1 MKYSTT
7 IFLFCLISSITYNS
21 QTQEN
26 SIAIKMN
33 TAAQS
38 DSSENRIQFK
48 DHLGNPVLEIVE
60 ETNGAS
66 IKLSSLQSI
75 NNPLNKLYNISDVL
89 YWGNIPL
96 SLSSAG
102 WLLNNNNVVLSNLN
116 SNVGL
121 GTDNPQ
127 YKLHLNDGKVYVEG
141 FEDWFPG
148 VTVKNTIGRS
158 VFRLEGTLSENNYNS
173 AEIIL
178 SDLSNG
184 TSWRIL
190 NSSTNTFSFLYY
202 SAGTGFVAPFKVELG
217 SPTNS
222 LTINSQGNVGVGV
235 LSNDYKFAV
244 AGGIIAEEVV
254 VKLQSNWPD
263 YVFEDDYELPSIK
276 ETEKFIITN
285 KHLPGV
291 PSAEEIKE
299 EGVALAEMQ
308 SILLKKIE
316 ELTLHTIRQEKQIEK
331 LQNKISL
338 LIQKEGR

>member
-1 MKYSTT
+1 MKYSTA
-7 IFLFCLISSITYNS
+7 IFLFCLISSIIINS
-21 QTQEN
+21 QIHEN
-26 SIAIKMN
+26 SNDIKMN
-33 TAAQS
+33 SAAQS
-38 DSSENRIQFK
+38 DSAENRIQFN
-48 DHLGNPVLEIVE
+48 DHLGNPVLEIIE

-66 IKLSSLQSI
+66 IKLPSLQSI
-75 NNPLNKLYNISDVL
+75 NNPLNKLYNLSDVL
-89 YWGNIPL
+89 YWGNNPL
-96 SLSSAG
+96 SASSAG
-102 WLLNNNNVVLSNLN
+102 WLLNNSNVVLSNLN

-121 GTDNPQ
+121 GTDDPQ
-127 YKLHLNDGKVYVEG
+127 YKLHLNDGIIYVEG
-141 FEDWFPG
+141 YEDWFPG

-158 VFRLEGTLSENNYNS
+158 VFRLEGTRSENNYNS

-178 SDLSNG
+178 ADLNNG

-190 NSSTNTFSFLYY
+190 NTSTNTFALLYY
-202 SAGTGFVAPFKVELG
+202 SAESGYVSPFKAELG
-217 SPTNS
+217 SPANS
-222 LTINSQGNVGVGV
+222 LTISSEGNVGVGV

-263 YVFEDDYELPSIK
+263 YVFEDDYEMPTIK
-276 ETEKFIITN
+276 ETEEFIITN

-291 PSAEEIKE
+291 PSAEEIKV
-299 EGVALAEMQ
+299 EGVDLAEMQ

-338 LIQKEGR
+338 FIQKEGR